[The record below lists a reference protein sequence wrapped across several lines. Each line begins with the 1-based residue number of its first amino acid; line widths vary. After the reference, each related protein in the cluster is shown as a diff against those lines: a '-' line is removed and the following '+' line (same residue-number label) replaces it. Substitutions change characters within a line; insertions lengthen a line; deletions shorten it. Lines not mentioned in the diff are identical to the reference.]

1 MIYWAKARQTRN
13 ELMTQKTDAAEQQP
27 LGWRFRLGLII
38 FVVGFSSPLL
48 IPLVSASDLSTK
60 WKAIVSGALA
70 VGIPEV
76 FSIVAVA
83 IMGKSGFNYMKERI
97 FGFLKK
103 HGPPDVV
110 SRRRYRIGLAM
121 FTLPVLFGWLGPYV
135 SPHIPGYEANRFI
148 ASAAIDLLFVAS
160 LFVLGG
166 DFWDKVRAL
175 LIYEAKAQ
183 IPQRTAAPKQG
194 GA

>member
-1 MIYWAKARQTRN
+1 MIQQAG
-13 ELMTQKTDAAEQQP
+13 AAEQQP
-27 LGWRFRLGLII
+27 PGWRFRLGLII

-60 WKAIVSGALA
+60 WKAVLTGALA
-70 VGIPEV
+70 LGVPEV
-76 FSIVAVA
+76 FSIVAIA

-103 HGPPDVV
+103 HGPPDVI
-110 SRRRYRIGLAM
+110 SRGRYRIGLVM

-135 SPHIPGYEANRFI
+135 SHQIPGYEANRFV
-148 ASAAIDLLFVAS
+148 ASAVGDLLFISS

-175 LIYEAKAQ
+175 FIHEAKALL
-183 IPQRTAAPKQG
+183 PQGLSTGQ
-194 GA
+194 